1 MAHCNKSAITFTG
14 VTKKGWG
21 PGVSKFGMSVSDTQY
36 VVRCKSSAR
45 WEQTCAPCSP
55 LNTWLLLLMASFVHS
70 FPAKTDSN
78 NLALL
83 LHDYVEHYCLVPHP
97 MAVLGRKRM

>member
-1 MAHCNKSAITFTG
+1 
-14 VTKKGWG
+14 
-21 PGVSKFGMSVSDTQY
+21 
-36 VVRCKSSAR
+36 VR
-45 WEQTCAPCSP
+45 EQTMRTLFTP
-55 LNTWLLLLMASFVHS
+55 LNTWLLLWLRSYTAFLLRR
-70 FPAKTDSN
+70 TN